1 MNKMKCPCCG
11 KRAFDIS
18 RLPKEQ
24 IEIELKCPN
33 CHKFVKIPCVADSCI
48 SISKEGGSHY
58 GKAYV

>member
-33 CHKFVKIPCVADSCI
+33 CHKFVKIPCVADSCL
-48 SISKEGGSHY
+48 SISKEGGNRY